1 MGFSWTRKR
10 PTVATIG
17 RARQSKNLAVMVVVM
32 MVMMVVVMVMV
43 GMAGVMRFRGDRRQG
58 NRGGQRQRGDDSI

>member
-17 RARQSKNLAVMVVVM
+17 RARQSKNLAVMVVVV
-32 MVMMVVVMVMV
+32 MVMMVMVMV
-43 GMAGVMRFRGDRRQG
+43 GMAGVMRFGGDRRQG

>member
-10 PTVATIG
+10 PTVTTIG
-17 RARQSKNLAVMVVVM
+17 RARQSKNLAVMVVV
-32 MVMMVVVMVMV
+32 VMMMMMISVMMV
-43 GMAGVMRFRGDRRQG
+43 GMAGVMRFGGDRRQG

>member
-32 MVMMVVVMVMV
+32 MMVMMVMV
-43 GMAGVMRFRGDRRQG
+43 GMAGVMRFGGDRRQG

>member
-32 MVMMVVVMVMV
+32 MIFVMMVMV
-43 GMAGVMRFRGDRRQG
+43 GMAGVMRFGGDRRQS

>member
-32 MVMMVVVMVMV
+32 MVMMVVVMV